1 MTGTLLREARQGQG
15 LTQQAA
21 ARAWGLSQTYL
32 SLMEAGKRP
41 VPEPLVR
48 RLARVSPAALSAL
61 PKFDVRPDRVERA
74 LGRLGFPGFVHL
86 TAREPLT
93 NPAPVV
99 LRAVT
104 LDAVPARVVEALPWV
119 LGRFVGMDWSWL
131 VDHVKLAN
139 CQNRLG
145 YLVHLSRQLAERSA
159 NAEAVSRLEAVERQ
173 LSDARLLKVD
183 AFRRDLTDAERKYL
197 AANRPEEAAYW
208 NLLTRLRVEDLRYA
222 D

>member
-1 MTGTLLREARQGQG
+1 MTGTLVREARQGQG

-21 ARAWGLSQTYL
+21 ARAWGVSQTYL

-61 PKFDVRPDRVERA
+61 PKADVRPDRVERA

-93 NPAPVV
+93 NPTAVV

-104 LDAVPARVVEALPWV
+104 LDTVPARVVEALPWV
-119 LGRFVGMDWSWL
+119 LVRFADMDWSWL

-145 YLVHLSRQLAERSA
+145 YLVHLSRELASRSA
-159 NAEAVSRLEAVERQ
+159 NVDAVSRLEAVERQ

-183 AFRRDLTDAERKYL
+183 AFRRDLTDAERRYL
-197 AANRPEEAAYW
+197 TENRPAEAVYW

-222 D
+222 S

>member
-1 MTGTLLREARQGQG
+1 MSGTLVLEARQSQG

-21 ARAWGLSQTYL
+21 ARAWGVSQTYL

-41 VPEPLVR
+41 VPEPLLR

-61 PKFDVRPDRVERA
+61 PKTEVRPDRVERA
-74 LGRLGFPGFVHL
+74 LGRLGFPGFAHL

-104 LDAVPARVVEALPWV
+104 LETVPARVLEALPWV
-119 LGRFVGMDWSWL
+119 LGRFVAMDWSWL

-145 YLVHLSRQLAERSA
+145 YLVHLARQLAVRSA
-159 NAEAVSRLEAVERQ
+159 NVDTSSRLEAVERQ

-183 AFRRDLTDAERKYL
+183 AFRRDLTDAERRFL
-197 AANRPEEAAYW
+197 TENRPDEAAYW